1 MSRCSENSFQS
12 FVGVGVDIRVHH
24 SVIFGLS
31 ETVENFIQE
40 GGRVM
45 RGSATET
52 QAQMGYAFFLHKG
65 SIGID

>member
-1 MSRCSENSFQS
+1 M
-12 FVGVGVDIRVHH
+12 DIRVHN

-45 RGSATET
+45 RGSDVET
-52 QAQMGYAFFLHKG
+52 QGRRGFAFFLHKG
-65 SIGID
+65 KLGIFVNVGFLHY